1 MRSQKKFATLTGSIL
16 GLLSALMALSLFG
29 HASDWQSEGRFTE
42 ELHKTYPL
50 TPNGRIDLEN
60 MNGPVAI
67 KTWDRNEVQV
77 DAIKRASS
85 KERLDEAQ
93 IQIDSHSDALSI
105 RTRYPDRDHT
115 NWTSGVHNNPA
126 SVEYNLTVPRN
137 ARLDKID
144 LINGDFKVEG
154 VAGEVR
160 ASCINGHL
168 LAQDLGG
175 AAQLSTVNGAL
186 DARITRL
193 GSEGIELSSVNGSL
207 RVTIPSDAQAQVSA
221 STMSGSI
228 SDDFGLHVAKH
239 SFIGQNLHAQLGSGA
254 VPIKLAN
261 VNGSI
266 EIRHANDNRSLSP
279 SKDLS
284 GDRDDDHDDD
294 QI

>member
-1 MRSQKKFATLTGSIL
+1 MRRNDKLATFTGSLL
-16 GLLSALMALSLFG
+16 GLLSALLALSLLG
-29 HASDWQSEGRFTE
+29 HASDRQREGALTE
-42 ELHKTYPL
+42 ELHKTYSL
-50 TPNGRIDLEN
+50 STNGRIDLEN
-60 MNGPVAI
+60 MNGSVVI

-77 DAIKRASS
+77 DAIKRAST

-93 IQIDSHSDALSI
+93 IQIDSHADALSI

-115 NWTSGVHNNPA
+115 NWTSKLHNNPA
-126 SVEYNLTVPRN
+126 SVEYTLTVPRN

-144 LINGDFKVEG
+144 LINGDFTVEG

-168 LAQDLGG
+168 LAENLGG
-175 AAQLSTVNGAL
+175 AARLSTVNGSL
-186 DARITRL
+186 DARFTRL
-193 GSEGIELSSVNGSL
+193 NNEGIELSSVNGSL
-207 RVTIPSDAQAQVSA
+207 RLTIPSDSQAQVSA

-228 SDDFGLHVAKH
+228 SDDFGLHVARH
-239 SFIGQNLHAQLGSGA
+239 SFIGQNLHAQLGSGS

-266 EIRHANDNRSLSP
+266 EIRHGNDSRTLSP

-284 GDRDDDHDDD
+284 RDKDDDNDDD

>member
-1 MRSQKKFATLTGSIL
+1 MKFKGSVATLAGSIL
-16 GLLSALMALSLFG
+16 GLLSALLILGVLG
-29 HASDWQSEGRFTE
+29 HASDRQNEGSVTE

-50 TPNGRIDLEN
+50 ASNGRIDLEN
-60 MNGPVAI
+60 LNGPVSI
-67 KTWDRNEVQV
+67 KTWDRNDVQI

-85 KERLDEAQ
+85 KELLDEAQ
-93 IQIDSHSDALSI
+93 IQIESRPNSLSI
-105 RTRYPDRDHT
+105 RTRYPDRNHL
-115 NWTSGVHNNPA
+115 NGRSRVHNDPA
-126 SVEYNLTVPRN
+126 SVDYSLTIPRN
-137 ARLDKID
+137 ASLDKID
-144 LINGDFKVEG
+144 LINGDLTIQG

-160 ASCINGHL
+160 ASCINGHM

-175 AAQLSTVNGAL
+175 HAQLSTVNGAL
-186 DARITRL
+186 DATFTRL
-193 GSEGIELSSVNGSL
+193 GNDGLELSSVNGSL

-228 SDDFGLHVAKH
+228 SNDFGMRGAKH
-239 SFIGQNLHAQLGSGA
+239 AFVGQNMHAQLGSGS

-266 EIRHANDNRSLSP
+266 EIRRANDNRTLSP

>member
-1 MRSQKKFATLTGSIL
+1 
-16 GLLSALMALSLFG
+16 
-29 HASDWQSEGRFTE
+29 
-42 ELHKTYPL
+42 
-50 TPNGRIDLEN
+50 

-160 ASCINGHL
+160 ASCRPSLCSFCPLACARTPAHL
-168 LAQDLGG
+168 CL
-175 AAQLSTVNGAL
+175 
-186 DARITRL
+186 RK
-193 GSEGIELSSVNGSL
+193 SL
-207 RVTIPSDAQAQVSA
+207 LR
-221 STMSGSI
+221 
-228 SDDFGLHVAKH
+228 
-239 SFIGQNLHAQLGSGA
+239 
-254 VPIKLAN
+254 
-261 VNGSI
+261 
-266 EIRHANDNRSLSP
+266 
-279 SKDLS
+279 
-284 GDRDDDHDDD
+284 
-294 QI
+294 

>member
-1 MRSQKKFATLTGSIL
+1 MRRNGKLATFTGSIL
-16 GLLSALMALSLFG
+16 GLLSALLALSLFG
-29 HASDWQSEGRFTE
+29 HASDWQREGALTE
-42 ELHKTYPL
+42 ELHKTYAL
-50 TPNGRIDLEN
+50 SPNGRIDLEN
-60 MNGPVAI
+60 MNGAVVI
-67 KTWDRNEVQV
+67 KTWDRNEVQI
-77 DAIKRASS
+77 DAIKRAST

-93 IQIDSHSDALSI
+93 IQIDSHADSLSI

-115 NWTSGVHNNPA
+115 NWTSKVHNNPA

-144 LINGDFKVEG
+144 LINGDFTVDG
-154 VAGEVR
+154 VAGDVR

-168 LAQDLGG
+168 LAENLGG
-175 AAQLSTVNGAL
+175 AAQLSTVNGPL
-186 DARITRL
+186 DARFTRL
-193 GSEGIELSSVNGSL
+193 GNEGIELSSVNGSL
-207 RVTIPSDAQAQVSA
+207 RVTIPSDSQAQVSA

-228 SDDFGLHVAKH
+228 SDDFGMHVARH
-239 SFIGQNLHAQLGSGA
+239 SFIGQNLHGQLGSGA

-284 GDRDDDHDDD
+284 GGRDDDNDDD